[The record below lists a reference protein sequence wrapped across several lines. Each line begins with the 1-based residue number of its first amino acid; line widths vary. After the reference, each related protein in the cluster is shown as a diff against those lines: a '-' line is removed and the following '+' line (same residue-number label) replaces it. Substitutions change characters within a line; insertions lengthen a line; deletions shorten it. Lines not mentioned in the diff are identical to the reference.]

1 MAFIK
6 KNNMA
11 SQKKFGVWM
20 DKHAATVIAKDESI
34 QKGDGDILVLAHIV
48 GEKIAPNSSEKTA
61 NNHEKMALAKYFK
74 QIASQLQ
81 NATFVHITGTGQVQE
96 QFMHYLA
103 ETPQFKNTQ
112 TVESTSTKM
121 SDEKLIEMMAQK
133 LQ

>member
-1 MAFIK
+1 
-6 KNNMA
+6 MA

-20 DKHAATVIAKDESI
+20 DKQSATVIAKDESI
-34 QKGDGDILVLAHIV
+34 EKGDGDILVLAHIV
-48 GEKIAPNSSEKTA
+48 GEKISPNSSEKTA
-61 NNHEKMALAKYFK
+61 NNHEKMAQTKFFK

-81 NATFVHITGTGQVQE
+81 NATFVHITGIGQVQE

-103 ETPQFKNTQ
+103 DTPQFKNTQ